1 MLEIYLLIH
10 LLGFGLIISVLIA
23 TPILEY
29 YLRRAESY
37 EQALQIAKMISRI
50 GLLSPIAAL
59 ILLLSGAALMTIY
72 GYGLFT
78 HGWLTGKLLIF
89 LVMVVTGAYSSMN
102 VGKQRREIYIDLIE
116 GKDNP
121 KLPGELIRVHN
132 RQSQY
137 TRIQSAFLLMIL
149 IFTVYKF

>member
-1 MLEIYLLIH
+1 MLEIYHLLH
-10 LLGFGLIISVLIA
+10 LLGYGLIISVLIA

-37 EQALQIAKMISRI
+37 DDALKLATIISRI
-50 GLLSPIAAL
+50 GLLSPIAAI
-59 ILLLSGAALMTIY
+59 ILFISGALMMGMY
-72 GYGLFT
+72 GYGIFT

-102 VGKQRREIYIDLIE
+102 VGKQRREIYNDLID

-137 TRIQSAFLLMIL
+137 TRIQAIFLLMIL
-149 IFTVYKF
+149 ILTVYKF